1 MQIFS
6 SSLLSFP
13 PASHSQTLKF
23 VPYSRSNIPL
33 SPEAAAH
40 FISCPASRMAWGAR
54 VDVSRL
60 SRAAPT
66 SLQRSYLPEMVS
78 SSFINHMA
86 SWVWAVLRS
95 PCVPRCPQIKSVSC
109 LRKGGKRFPKTE
121 HLGGL
126 SQAES
131 LEIEASPTVTRL
143 NTAPWSCFRRPD
155 LLAPY
160 TCILWGKGKTSPK
173 PRTLLSFSQGH
184 SFPHYSEKVFSFPG
198 PSKICLVR
206 CFVGWLVGFTFCLLA
221 LFQIPVGHTL
231 WICLSDCFA
240 GGPQL
245 LSAVSTAHAQHQAQ
259 LHAELL
265 SAAPSRRSLLGTR
278 FQSAQILVL
287 GQMKLRDWN
296 LN

>member
-95 PCVPRCPQIKSVSC
+95 PCVPHCPQIKSVSC

-160 TCILWGKGKTSPK
+160 SCILWGKVKTSPK
-173 PRTLLSFSQGH
+173 PRTLLRFSQGH
-184 SFPHYSEKVFSFPG
+184 SFPHYSQKVFFFPG

-206 CFVGWLVGFTFCLLA
+206 CFVGWLVLLFASWPYFKSLWVTHFEFASLTALLEDHSSFQLSALLMHNTRLSFMLSSFQQHPAEGLCLA
-221 LFQIPVGHTL
+221 LGF
-231 WICLSDCFA
+231 S
-240 GGPQL
+240 L
-245 LSAVSTAHAQHQAQ
+245 L
-259 LHAELL
+259 
-265 SAAPSRRSLLGTR
+265 RSLFLAR
-278 FQSAQILVL
+278 WSWEIEI
-287 GQMKLRDWN
+287 
-296 LN
+296 